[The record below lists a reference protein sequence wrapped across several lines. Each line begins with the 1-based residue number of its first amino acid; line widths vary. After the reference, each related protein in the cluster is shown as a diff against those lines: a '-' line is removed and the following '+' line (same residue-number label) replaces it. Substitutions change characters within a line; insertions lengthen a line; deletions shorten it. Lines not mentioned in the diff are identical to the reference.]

1 MAIFIYFENK
11 EHVRRISGVQLYK
24 NSKLKINPKKWHLFW
39 GLGGWGG
46 GWVGLR
52 IVYASVYT
60 ILKQCQELQ

>member
-24 NSKLKINPKKWHLFW
+24 NSKLKINPPKMKFIL
-39 GLGGWGG
+39 GGGWGG